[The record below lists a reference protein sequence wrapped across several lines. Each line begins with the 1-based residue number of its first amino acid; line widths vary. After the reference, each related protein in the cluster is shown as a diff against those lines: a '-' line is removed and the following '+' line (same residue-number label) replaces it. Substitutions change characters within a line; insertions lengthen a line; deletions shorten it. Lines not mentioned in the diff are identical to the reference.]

1 MNLAKTLR
9 LPGYPVNIVM
19 LCGEF
24 KQLSEPRKSRLKIK
38 EYFAKIKRRAH
49 NKRMAKNEIILRKIH
64 RDSNYIIKEFCCQA

>member
-1 MNLAKTLR
+1 MPANNNKMNLAKTLR

-49 NKRMAKNEIILRKIH
+49 NKRMAKNVIILRKIH
-64 RDSNYIIKEFCCQA
+64 TDFVF